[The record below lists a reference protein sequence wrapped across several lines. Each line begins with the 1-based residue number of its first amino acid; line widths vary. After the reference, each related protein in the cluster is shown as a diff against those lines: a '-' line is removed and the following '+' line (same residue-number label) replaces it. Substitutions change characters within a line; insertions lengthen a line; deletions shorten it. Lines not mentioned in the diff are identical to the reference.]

1 MPDPVRKI
9 DEAGRVINRGL
20 NAPGQAAR
28 DANSR
33 VRNLKAAPRRNMQQI
48 RSRAKAV
55 QQAPGRRMKQ
65 MRNNAMAPIRGVRG
79 QMNHLGGAA
88 GGLGGKVGLN
98 GQQYK
103 RRADRM
109 SNTDFSVSAMLYPLA
124 WILTPIAGFVADW
137 DTAFIRYHLAH
148 ARILGFLSFLL
159 VPAIIVTLFI
169 DPVLSIA
176 PIVLL
181 MLFWMYTWFLGFRA
195 YGGNIVLLPFI
206 SGWLIRR
213 GRVDF
218 DTIEARLTG
227 APADPVRVHY
237 NPHQGRGF

>member
-1 MPDPVRKI
+1 MTDPIRKI
-9 DEAGRVINRGL
+9 DQAGRAINQGL
-20 NAPGQAAR
+20 NAPGQQAR
-28 DANSR
+28 NVNNQLRD
-33 VRNLKAAPRRNMQQI
+33 LKAAPRRNLRQI
-48 RSRAKAV
+48 QSRAKAV
-55 QQAPGRRMKQ
+55 KQAPGRRMQQLK
-65 MRNNAMAPIRGVRG
+65 NDALSPLRGVRN
-79 QMNHLGGAA
+79 QVNHLGGAV
-88 GGLGGKVGLN
+88 GSGGKVGLN

-124 WILTPIAGFVADW
+124 WILSPIAGFVADW

-148 ARILGFLSFLL
+148 ARILGFWAFLL
-159 VPAIIVTLFI
+159 VPAIIVTLLI
-169 DPVLSIA
+169 DPLLSIV

-181 MLFWMYTWFLGFRA
+181 MLFWMYTWFLGFQA
-195 YGGNIVLLPFI
+195 YGGNIVLIPLI
-206 SGWLIRR
+206 SGRLIRS

-237 NPHQGRGF
+237 NPQQGGRRY

>member
-1 MPDPVRKI
+1 MPDPIRKV
-9 DEAGRVINRGL
+9 DQAGRAINQGL
-20 NAPGQAAR
+20 NAPGQKAR
-28 DANSR
+28 DVNKR
-33 VRNLKAAPRRNMQQI
+33 IRQMKAAPRRNMQQI

-65 MRNNAMAPIRGVRG
+65 MRNSAMAPIRGVKG
-79 QMNHLGGAA
+79 QVNHLGQAVGA
-88 GGLGGKVGLN
+88 GGNVGAN
-98 GQQYK
+98 GQRYK

-109 SNTDFSVSAMLYPLA
+109 SNTDFSVSALLYPLA
-124 WILTPIAGFVADW
+124 WLLTPIAGFVADW

-148 ARILGFLSFLL
+148 ARILGFLAFLL
-159 VPAIIVTLFI
+159 VPAIVVTLLI
-169 DPVLSIA
+169 NPVLSII

-181 MLFWMYTWFLGFRA
+181 MLFWMYMWFLGFRA

-206 SGWLIRR
+206 SGRLIRK

-227 APADPVRVHY
+227 VPTDPVRVHY
-237 NPHQGRGF
+237 NPQQGNRF